1 MPRASSTTSADRESI
16 GRSYESNSDRSG
28 RDDRESRSSRRG
40 GAINDDFGDRLE
52 KAGYARANDPGGW
65 REEESSDSYTSTSDR
80 MNRHL
85 ERYGSNAAYT
95 SDYIRAFRNGGF
107 GRNGKVGSGASAISR
122 GINSFYQGRALSQSS
137 PANISVDDQRNLTGG
152 LFGKKTQSLDYS
164 PALDTETIGV
174 FTPNE
179 RLRDMAH
186 YNTISRLESE
196 NNGNI
201 VGDSVA
207 SAIGAVA
214 EPGSI
219 AAAGV
224 LGTGQI
230 LSGKAG
236 TISEKIRNRD
246 AQVLDKLTPGQ
257 RAYYSAEKQRVED
270 AYREDLDSFKSRARD
285 YGAKILGVGATF
297 FEPVG
302 GGIFGSGINNL
313 AKSINHSSAMKHAA
327 EKLNSPAIKSELAAM
342 GDRYDR
348 AAKARAE
355 MKEMAGS
362 NDPSMRDGILGAMR
376 QRLNNNAQTTEEEVY
391 GIPQMFNLWNNILI
405 K

>member
-65 REEESSDSYTSTSDR
+65 REDGSSDSYTSTSDR

-85 ERYGSNAAYT
+85 GRYGNNAVHT
-95 SDYIRAFRNGGF
+95 SDYIGAFSYDGF
-107 GRNGKVGSGASAISR
+107 GGGGKVGRGNSAISR
-122 GINSFYQGRALSQSS
+122 TISEKYHSL
-137 PANISVDDQRNLTGG
+137 ANGQMSAAVPETDQKTLTGG
-152 LFGKKTQSLDYS
+152 LFGKKTQSLEYS

-214 EPGSI
+214 EPGSM

-224 LGTGQI
+224 LGAGQI

-257 RAYYSAEKQRVED
+257 RAYYNAEKQRVED
-270 AYREDLDSFKSRARD
+270 AYREDLDSWGSRVRD

-297 FEPVG
+297 LEPVG
-302 GGIFGSGINNL
+302 GGMFGSGINNL
-313 AKSINHSSAMKHAA
+313 AKSLNHSSAMRHAA

-362 NDPSMRDGILGAMR
+362 NDPSMREGILGAMR
-376 QRLNNNAQTTEEEVY
+376 HRLNNNAPTTEEEVY